1 MLGVPLGFFVLAL
14 FSQTLVIR
22 LLGLSICLLVLFEI
36 FVTRRYAV
44 RMPEWSGWFIG
55 LGSGA
60 LSGAFNIGGPPLVA
74 YIFDRP
80 WSKEQ
85 QVATLSSV
93 FVASG
98 LVRSARS
105 FGHGRIHEST
115 CISAFWGTLPMLAAI
130 VCGNRLLKYI
140 PQRHLRNGIYATLLL
155 LGGRYLIVGQ

>member
-1 MLGVPLGFFVLAL
+1 ML
-14 FSQTLVIR
+14 SETLVIR
-22 LLGLSICLLVLFEI
+22 LLGLSICLLVLFE
-36 FVTRRYAV
+36 FVATRRYGV
-44 RMPEWSGWFIG
+44 RLPDWSGWCIG
-55 LGSGA
+55 LASGA

-98 LVRSARS
+98 LMRLALLVW
-105 FGHGRIHEST
+105 HEQLHEST
-115 CISAFWGTLPMLAAI
+115 WILTAWAVVPMLAAI

-140 PQRHLRNGIYATLLL
+140 PQQRLRIGIYATLLL
-155 LGGRYLIVGQ
+155 LGGRYLIVGH